1 LEPEDGW
8 NREVSEML
16 EEEGIQSGRTLQGLI
31 VFALWIITSVVGLL
45 EINTVQAIALR
56 AYAHFW
62 GDFGFYGSTFV
73 PDAIRQLLVLPLAL
87 ILIATVIGSGEY
99 SYRKIGEPGVWKIF
113 GWIIAVELSILVLAF
128 YI

>member
-1 LEPEDGW
+1 
-8 NREVSEML
+8 ML
-16 EEEGIQSGRTLQGLI
+16 EEEGLQSGRTLQGLF
-31 VFALWIITSVVGLL
+31 VFGLWIVTAIVGLL

-87 ILIATVIGSGEY
+87 VLIVAVIGSGEY
-99 SYRKIGEPGVWKIF
+99 SYRNIGEPGVWKIF